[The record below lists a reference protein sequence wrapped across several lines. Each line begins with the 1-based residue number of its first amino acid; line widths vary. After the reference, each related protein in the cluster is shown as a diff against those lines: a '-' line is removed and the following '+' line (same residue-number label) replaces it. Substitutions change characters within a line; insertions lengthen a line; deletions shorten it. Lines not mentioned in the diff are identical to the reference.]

1 LISNTETEAPVKIE
15 NRQQF
20 LVALTIGAAALFIGA
35 NFIFEPLAG
44 LWSARSAQIR
54 QLRAKVSEG
63 KLLVQ
68 REAGLRSRWSAMSA
82 NALPNNPSLA
92 EQQVFKAFDNWSR
105 DTGAEI
111 SSIMPQWK
119 NDSTNYMTL
128 NCRVDASGNLGTLSQ
143 FLYDIEKG
151 PAALKLDSV
160 ELSAHDSTGQQLTL
174 GLQISGLALIPQA
187 K

>member
-1 LISNTETEAPVKIE
+1 MKIE

-20 LVALTIGAAALFIGA
+20 LVALTIGAAALFLGV
-35 NFIFEPLAG
+35 NFICEPLSNS
-44 LWSARSAQIR
+44 WSARSAQIR

-63 KLLVQ
+63 KLLIQ
-68 REAGLRSRWSAMSA
+68 REAGIRSRWSDMST
-82 NALPNNPSLA
+82 NALPYNPSLA
-92 EQQVFKAFDNWSR
+92 EQQVLKAFDNWSR

-128 NCRVDASGNLGTLSQ
+128 NCRVEASGNLGTLSQ

-151 PAALKLDSV
+151 PAALKLDAV
-160 ELSAHDSTGQQLTL
+160 ELSAHDNTGQQLTL
-174 GLQISGLALIPQA
+174 GLQISGLALARQT
-187 K
+187 KE

>member
-1 LISNTETEAPVKIE
+1 MKIE

-20 LVALTIGAAALFIGA
+20 LVALTLGAAVLLIGV
-35 NFIFEPLAG
+35 NFICEPLSN
-44 LWSARSAQIR
+44 LWSARSAQIKE
-54 QLRAKVSEG
+54 LRAKVSEG
-63 KLLVQ
+63 KRLIQ
-68 REAGLRSRWSAMSA
+68 REAGLRSRWSQMSA
-82 NALPNNPSLA
+82 NALPNNTSLA

-128 NCRVDASGNLGTLSQ
+128 NCRVEASGSLGTLSQ
-143 FLYDIEKG
+143 FLYNVEKG
-151 PAALKLDSV
+151 PAALKLDAV

-174 GLQISGLALIPQA
+174 GLQISGLVLIPQT
-187 K
+187 KP

>member
-1 LISNTETEAPVKIE
+1 MKIE

-20 LVALTIGAAALFIGA
+20 LVTLTIGVAALYIGVNFIG
-35 NFIFEPLAG
+35 EPMVG
-44 LWSARSAQIR
+44 LWSARSAQIK
-54 QLRAKVSEG
+54 QLRTKVSEG
-63 KLLVQ
+63 TLLIK
-68 REAGLRSRWSAMSA
+68 RGADIRSRWSGMST

-92 EQQVFKAFDNWSR
+92 EQQVLKAFDSWSR

-128 NCRVDASGNLGTLSQ
+128 NCRIEASGNLGTLSQ
-143 FLYDIEKG
+143 FLYNIEKG
-151 PAALKLDSV
+151 PAALKLDAV
-160 ELSAHDSTGQQLTL
+160 ELSARDGTGQQLTL
-174 GLQISGLALIPQA
+174 GLQISGLVLIPQA